1 MLCKAARPS
10 GWGWGAWWGRPAP
23 APAPGFTLAAAHWP
37 CWLAMKGVNL
47 QHRQVLGRGFSSLT
61 GDAAVGRVGDRRA
74 HLPWA
79 AASAAPP
86 ASCGDCA
93 PPSHPGPVP
102 WAAWASGFSLCL
114 CSLLA
119 CPRAPLSPAGTAA
132 TQRLGG
138 RQALHRGWGSA
149 TRESRSWHPGNFQT
163 FGGFRT
169 GNPFSTFSRFVPLN
183 NSTLFHID

>member
-93 PPSHPGPVP
+93 PPLSPRPCPMGGMGLRVQSLSLLTPGLSTRPP
-102 WAAWASGFSLCL
+102 QSCRHSGDATPGRAPSPAPGVGLCHTRV
-114 CSLLA
+114 SLLA
-119 CPRAPLSPAGTAA
+119 S
-132 TQRLGG
+132 
-138 RQALHRGWGSA
+138 
-149 TRESRSWHPGNFQT
+149 RELPDIWRVSHWEP
-163 FGGFRT
+163 
-169 GNPFSTFSRFVPLN
+169 
-183 NSTLFHID
+183 LFHVLKIRASE